1 MSFWCFLNMM
11 SPEKNINILLLVF
24 FVILLAFVLISDRL
38 VDYHRDSQAQDQGIP
53 AIEELQ

>member
-1 MSFWCFLNMM
+1 MM